1 MGEIKVKPDQLE
13 AFADKIG
20 KAEDACD
27 DALRALKWHFTSL
40 LARVTDME
48 SPNVEFLHHDLIK
61 SIEKYQHLL
70 DDSQAL
76 LMKTAAEFREA
87 DKKWYDYAI
96 DFGAEVLPI
105 YDIERIFGEY
115 DPVTG
120 EKLTAGDRLLAGG
133 MTLLTLIPEAKVAA
147 VGVKTGV
154 KGAKT
159 VNVAEKVATLQKIKN
174 VLHPNVIKTLFD
186 RTLESVKNQSLSL
199 TRRGFEQFKKLG
211 DIRIPQI
218 FQREYVGYG
227 KEERTLKDTF
237 KDAKELLMQ
246 AAPYSFKDGDEVK
259 TINLKMGHQKG
270 QKHPVTGVPYDKD
283 GFPIF
288 DSKFEAKLD
297 PRDFK
302 KTRMVHFRKCNKKLY
317 QEIERNPELI
327 EKLKLSKQDLE
338 ELANG
343 QTPYGYTWHHHQ
355 DRGKMQLVNQ
365 KIHKDTGHTGG
376 YKIWGPESK

>member
-174 VLHPNVIKTLFD
+174 VLHPNVIKTLFN

-199 TRRGFEQFKKLG
+199 TRRWFEQFKKLG

-227 KEERTLKDTF
+227 KEE
-237 KDAKELLMQ
+237 
-246 AAPYSFKDGDEVK
+246 
-259 TINLKMGHQKG
+259 
-270 QKHPVTGVPYDKD
+270 
-283 GFPIF
+283 
-288 DSKFEAKLD
+288 
-297 PRDFK
+297 
-302 KTRMVHFRKCNKKLY
+302 
-317 QEIERNPELI
+317 
-327 EKLKLSKQDLE
+327 
-338 ELANG
+338 
-343 QTPYGYTWHHHQ
+343 
-355 DRGKMQLVNQ
+355 
-365 KIHKDTGHTGG
+365 
-376 YKIWGPESK
+376 